1 MNSKTIK
8 EFIFEMD
15 AMIATF
21 QEYAQ
26 YGLGHQK
33 ETYTMLKDVR
43 LRLIEESE
51 RAQSLERM
59 RLLQEGAKNISRP
72 VFKH

>member
-15 AMIATF
+15 TMISVF

-26 YGLGHQK
+26 YGLRHQK
-33 ETYTMLKDVR
+33 ETYAMLKDMR
-43 LRLIEESE
+43 LQLIEESE
-51 RAQSLERM
+51 RAM
-59 RLLQEGAKNISRP
+59 RLEHMKMLQEGTKNISRP
-72 VFKH
+72 IFKH